1 MTNWWL
7 KVDGNLLCKKLLGSN
22 SINFEREGEKS
33 QKKYTHND
41 LLLLA
46 EIAIKIR
53 ITTPRA
59 VTEGTGMFHFACWM

>member
-7 KVDGNLLCKKLLGSN
+7 KVVGNLLCKKLQGSN

-33 QKKYTHND
+33 QKKYTHSN

-46 EIAIKIR
+46 GMAIKIR

-59 VTEGTGMFHFACWM
+59 VTEGMDMSHFAC